1 MPEPPPAACEL
12 SIDGN
17 SLTLRGFEE
26 VCRSGRKV
34 TLAASARK
42 GLHRS
47 RDVVESHLSQGEA
60 IYGITTGFGR
70 LANVCIPA
78 EQVEELQENLVRSHC
93 AGVGP
98 PLAEEAVRAVLLLRA
113 NCLAKGFSGV
123 RLLLVERL
131 LEFLNRGLHP
141 VIPSKGS
148 VGASG
153 DLAPLA
159 QVALALI
166 GEGEMW
172 VRGERRPCAEAH
184 KAAGLNPLRLQ
195 AKEGL
200 ALVNGTQVSCGV
212 GALSLIDSERLCTLA
227 DIASAMSVEA
237 LKGSE
242 KPFDP
247 RVQGVRPH
255 PGQSDTAG
263 NMKRLLADSEIME
276 SHRQCGRVQD
286 SYALR
291 CIPQVHGA
299 VRDVLS
305 SCRRT
310 LEIEVNSA
318 TDNPLVFPDEGD
330 VISSGNFHG
339 EPVAFA
345 LDFLAIA
352 LTDLGNISERRI
364 DRMVNPDLSDLP
376 AFLVPEHGLNSGLM
390 MVQVTAAA
398 LASEN
403 KVLSHPASTDNIP
416 TSGSKE
422 DHVSMSTHAAFKSRQ
437 VVSNLEHI
445 LAIEILTACQALD
458 FLKPLRPA
466 RAVQAVHAAV
476 RRTISFMEQ
485 DRVVNH
491 DIEAVRHLMLDGSL
505 RVAAEEVCGALR

>member
-184 KAAGLNPLRLQ
+184 KAAGLNP
-195 AKEGL
+195 
-200 ALVNGTQVSCGV
+200 
-212 GALSLIDSERLCTLA
+212 
-227 DIASAMSVEA
+227 
-237 LKGSE
+237 
-242 KPFDP
+242 
-247 RVQGVRPH
+247 
-255 PGQSDTAG
+255 
-263 NMKRLLADSEIME
+263 
-276 SHRQCGRVQD
+276 
-286 SYALR
+286 
-291 CIPQVHGA
+291 
-299 VRDVLS
+299 
-305 SCRRT
+305 
-310 LEIEVNSA
+310 
-318 TDNPLVFPDEGD
+318 
-330 VISSGNFHG
+330 
-339 EPVAFA
+339 
-345 LDFLAIA
+345 
-352 LTDLGNISERRI
+352 
-364 DRMVNPDLSDLP
+364 
-376 AFLVPEHGLNSGLM
+376 
-390 MVQVTAAA
+390 
-398 LASEN
+398 
-403 KVLSHPASTDNIP
+403 
-416 TSGSKE
+416 
-422 DHVSMSTHAAFKSRQ
+422 
-437 VVSNLEHI
+437 
-445 LAIEILTACQALD
+445 
-458 FLKPLRPA
+458 
-466 RAVQAVHAAV
+466 
-476 RRTISFMEQ
+476 
-485 DRVVNH
+485 
-491 DIEAVRHLMLDGSL
+491 
-505 RVAAEEVCGALR
+505 